1 MFNPGLGSFKPSPG
15 VVSPVMTTPPRVS
28 QQDALKHVL
37 DHILCLSN
45 HSGIRLSLKASG
57 YVKLC
62 QVIGMPASSMS
73 ALSYKAK
80 VGGVV
85 ATIRL
90 FSAEEDTL
98 RALQGFARFKA
109 AHLGRILTPGDWLK
123 LNEIM
128 FNAYFKASFQRHC
141 GSHGFCHDPNRN
153 QHSLPVPTK
162 EGRTWGA
169 WQQNRHIPSAQ
180 RVVQNTPT
188 NVGSGQPVS
197 NVPVHDSYLDSNM
210 GRGPDDVD
218 HPAMMSSPNVLVPAP
233 RAQAHEAYLA
243 SNMGRC
249 HGDVNHLAMMSLPQG
264 IWGEVMMMLIT
275 QL

>member
-1 MFNPGLGSFKPSPG
+1 VTPTYLGTRRLAPVMFNPGLGSFKPSPG

-98 RALQGFARFKA
+98 RALQGFAHFKSA
-109 AHLGRILTPGDWLK
+109 RLGHILTPGDWLK
-123 LNEIM
+123 LNEDM
-128 FNAYFKASFQRHC
+128 FNAYYMVSFQR
-141 GSHGFCHDPNRN
+141 RM
-153 QHSLPVPTK
+153 
-162 EGRTWGA
+162 
-169 WQQNRHIPSAQ
+169 
-180 RVVQNTPT
+180 VQNTPT
-188 NVGSGQPVS
+188 IVGSGQPVS

-210 GRGPDDVD
+210 GRGHDDVD

-233 RAQAHEAYLA
+233 STSET
-243 SNMGRC
+243 
-249 HGDVNHLAMMSLPQG
+249 
-264 IWGEVMMMLIT
+264 WKK
-275 QL
+275 